1 MTFDTNP
8 SRRQLGLHAL
18 AAAAI
23 LATPP
28 ALAQTAPSEKPQL
41 DVHFVPT
48 PMDAVDAMLRMADLK
63 KGEFLID
70 LGSGDGR
77 IPIHAVKKYGAKALG
92 VDLDPRRLKEASDN
106 ARKEGVQDE
115 VTFRL
120 QNLFETD
127 LGKADVI
134 SMYLLSS
141 INMNLRPKLL
151 QLRPGVR
158 IVSHAFTMGD
168 WQPDQQENIDGRNV
182 YMWKVP
188 ARVEGRW
195 QMEVGE
201 KKFPLEI
208 KQQFQRF
215 DGKAE
220 SEGGVGPLRD
230 GRLQGSVVSFT
241 LEIDGKPRKFTG
253 EVNEGAMVGTGSDA
267 GAWNAKRSPS

>member
-1 MTFDTNP
+1 MRLDTMP

-18 AAAAI
+18 AAAAV
-23 LATPP
+23 LAAPP
-28 ALAQTAPSEKPQL
+28 ARAQTTASEKSQL

-48 PMDAVDAMLRMADLK
+48 PMDAVDAMLRMAGLK

-77 IPIHAVKKYGAKALG
+77 IPIHAVKKYGARALG

-120 QNLFETD
+120 QNLYETD
-127 LGKADVI
+127 LTKADVI

-141 INMNLRPKLL
+141 INMKLRPQLL
-151 QLRPGVR
+151 KLRPGVR

-168 WQPDQQENIDGRNV
+168 WPPDQHESIDGRNI
-182 YMWKVP
+182 YMWTVP

-195 QMEVGE
+195 QMEVGG
-201 KKFPLEI
+201 KTFPLEI
-208 KQQFQRF
+208 KQQFQQF
-215 DGKAE
+215 NGNAA
-220 SEGGVGPLRD
+220 SEAGAGPLTE
-230 GRLQGSVVSFT
+230 GRLQGSVATFT

-253 EVNEGAMVGTGSDA
+253 EVNEGAMVGTGPDA
-267 GAWNAKRSPS
+267 GAWSAKRSPS